1 MIKFL
6 QKRGWILLTVLTLAL
21 TLPFFQERIEST
33 SQGIKVDTWSQ
44 DDNGL
49 PKVEHVS
56 GWVMYNPFRYKLIE
70 YPGEFKELS
79 GKYSFFTEEKLPVAV
94 EISVFLRPASKQAGQ
109 IYQKYRLQPDE
120 LNQVLGDRLL
130 TDAVKKAGERT
141 PTDKLGSF
149 TMLQTEITTELS
161 KSIPEENMDFDN
173 VVVRHIQLPGEIENA
188 VRNKIKARED
198 IANQKQQTELEKEK
212 NARNLIIA
220 EGKAKVAEANALA
233 ASFKIREEA
242 KNLTPLQ
249 IKKMWIEKWNGELP
263 KTITAEQTAML
274 FNNLN

>member
-44 DDNGL
+44 DENGL

-79 GKYSFFTEEKLPVAV
+79 GKYSFFTEEKLEVPVNV
-94 EISVFLRPASKQAGQ
+94 SVFIRPARKEAGI
-109 IYQKYRLQPDE
+109 IYQRYRLQPGE
-120 LNQVLGDRLL
+120 LNQTLGDRLL
-130 TDAVKKAGERT
+130 NQAVKRAGEST

-149 TMLQTEITTELS
+149 TILQNEINKALQETL
-161 KSIPEENMDFDN
+161 PLDN
-173 VVVRHIQLPGEIENA
+173 LEFKKAIVTHIGLPDEIAAA
-188 VRNKIKARED
+188 VKKKIKAKED
-198 IANQKQQTELEKEK
+198 IANQEQQTALQAEINKRNLMEAQGKTEVAKEK
-212 NARNLIIA
+212 
-220 EGKAKVAEANALA
+220 ALA
-233 ASFKIREEA
+233 ASFKIKEEA
-242 KNLTPLQ
+242 KNLTPLHVQ
-249 IKKMWIEKWNGELP
+249 MEFIKQWDGKLP
-263 KTITAEQTAML
+263 NTITSDQLNAL
-274 FNNLN
+274 FNLK